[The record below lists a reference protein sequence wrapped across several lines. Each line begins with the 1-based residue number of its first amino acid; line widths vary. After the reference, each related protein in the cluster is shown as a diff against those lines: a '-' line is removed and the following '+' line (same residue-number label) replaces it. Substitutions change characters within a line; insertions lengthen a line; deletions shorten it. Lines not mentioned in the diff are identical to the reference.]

1 MNKLGVIGNKIS
13 YSLSPDIHK
22 LFAEQ
27 FGIEVDYQI
36 YDLDEDPSLFI
47 KKFFKDGG
55 VGLNV
60 TKPFKE
66 IVAESFSTNSSINCL
81 YANGTKGTST
91 DGQGLINDLNS
102 KNINI
107 DKKNILIF
115 GLGGAA
121 KSIIESCAD
130 QAKVYVAS
138 RTKDTLDNV
147 LNTYPNCSPYDGS
160 KIDLI
165 ISCATSLDESSLN
178 FLKEVNLSADSH
190 VYDINYSNPTNKQIR
205 DLALVSESNIYSGIG
220 MLVEQAAASF
230 FLWFGKR
237 PNTKMVKDA
246 LNERL

>member
-1 MNKLGVIGNKIS
+1 MNKLGVIGSKIS
-13 YSLSPDIHK
+13 YSLSPEIYK

-27 FGIEVDYQI
+27 FGIKVDYQI
-36 YDLDEDPSLFI
+36 YDLDENPDLFI

-66 IVAESFSTNSSINCL
+66 IVAESFSPYSSINCL
-81 YANGTKGTST
+81 YANGSKGTST
-91 DGQGLINDLNS
+91 DGQGLINDLYS

-107 DKKNILIF
+107 DKKKILIF

-121 KSIIESCAD
+121 KSIIESCSH
-130 QAKVYVAS
+130 QAKIYVAS
-138 RTKDTLDNV
+138 RTKDKVDNI
-147 LNTYPNCSPYDGS
+147 LNTYSKCSLYEGS
-160 KIDLI
+160 KVDLI
-165 ISCATSLDESSLN
+165 ISCATSLDKSSLV
-178 FLKEVNLSADSH
+178 FLKKVNLSADSH

-205 DLALVSESNIYSGIG
+205 DLALVSKSNLYNGIG

-237 PNTKMVKDA
+237 PNTKIVKDA

>member
-1 MNKLGVIGNKIS
+1 MNKLGVIGNQIS
-13 YSLSPDIHK
+13 YSLSPYIHK

-27 FGIEVDYQI
+27 FGIKVNYQI
-36 YDLDEDPSLFI
+36 YDLDEDPNLFI
-47 KKFFKDGG
+47 KEFFKEGG

-66 IVAESFSTNSSINCL
+66 IVAESFSTNSPINCL

-121 KSIIESCAD
+121 KSVIESCSH
-130 QAKVYVAS
+130 QAKVYVAN
-138 RTKDTLDNV
+138 RTKDTLDNT
-147 LNTYPNCSPYDGS
+147 LNTYPNCSPYEGS

-165 ISCATSLDESSLN
+165 ISCATSLDENSLK
-178 FLKEVNLSADSH
+178 FLKEVHLSEDSH

-205 DLALVSESNIYSGIG
+205 DLALVSESNIYNGIG

-237 PNTKMVKDA
+237 PTTKIVKDA

>member
-27 FGIEVDYQI
+27 FGIEIDYQI
-36 YDLDEDPSLFI
+36 YDLNEDPSLFI

-102 KNINI
+102 KKININ
-107 DKKNILIF
+107 KKNILIF

-121 KSIIESCAD
+121 KSIIESCSD
-130 QAKVYVAS
+130 QATLYVAS
-138 RTKDTLDNV
+138 RSKDTLDNI
-147 LNTYPNCSPYDGS
+147 LSTYPNCSPYEGS

-165 ISCATSLDESSLN
+165 VSCATSLDESSLK
-178 FLKEVNLSADSH
+178 FLKEVQLSTDSY
-190 VYDINYSNPTNKQIR
+190 VYDINYSNPTNKHIR
-205 DLALVSESNIYSGIG
+205 DLALVSESKVYNGIG

>member
-1 MNKLGVIGNKIS
+1 M
-13 YSLSPDIHK
+13 
-22 LFAEQ
+22 
-27 FGIEVDYQI
+27 
-36 YDLDEDPSLFI
+36 
-47 KKFFKDGG
+47 
-55 VGLNV
+55 GLNV

-91 DGQGLINDLNS
+91 DGQGLVNDLNS

-121 KSIIESCAD
+121 KSIIESCSNKATL
-130 QAKVYVAS
+130 YVAS
-138 RTKDTLDNV
+138 RSKDTLDNI
-147 LNTYPNCSPYDGS
+147 LSTYPNCSPYQGS

-165 ISCATSLDESSLN
+165 ISCATSLDESSLK
-178 FLKEVNLSADSH
+178 FLKEVHLSTDSY
-190 VYDINYSNPTNKQIR
+190 VYDINYSNPTNKHIR
-205 DLALVSESNIYSGIG
+205 DLALVSESKVYNGIG